1 VHFALVCASSSCPP
15 IGVYTAENLDSELDL
30 AASTFLNAE
39 GLMID
44 REGNRLLISRIF
56 RWYDRDFGKSQAE
69 RINFIA
75 RFLNKKEDREFL
87 EKNAETVKIIYQD
100 YDWRLNRY

>member
-1 VHFALVCASSSCPP
+1 LK
-15 IGVYTAENLDSELDL
+15 
-30 AASTFLNAE
+30 
-39 GLMID
+39 ID

-56 RWYDRDFGKSQAE
+56 RWYDADFGKSQAE
-69 RINFIA
+69 RLNFIA
-75 RFLNKKEDREFL
+75 RFLNKMEDREFM